1 MEAKYIVVG
10 SCYTHLLDEENVRIE
25 IKWGITLSTFYDTDL
40 PTIFN
45 ERLEAFYLGMLGPHA
60 LISKS
65 SWSKHVSHMF
75 ASIALKVDP
84 HVELSDEHLK
94 PIPRGCNNH
103 ERASSS

>member
-1 MEAKYIVVG
+1 M
-10 SCYTHLLDEENVRIE
+10 STCLLSFFGLVFTIE
-25 IKWGITLSTFYDTDL
+25 IKWGIALSTFYDTDL
-40 PTIFN
+40 PTIFS
-45 ERLEAFYLGMLGPHA
+45 ERGMLGPHA

-75 ASIALKVDP
+75 APIALKVDP
-84 HVELSDEHLK
+84 PVELSDEHLK